1 MSSWNLK
8 GQYMETC
15 NCSLL
20 CPCIWS
26 NMAARPTDGV
36 CEAAVAMRIDQGEKD
51 GIKLDG
57 LSFVVML
64 HSPGPMAEG
73 NITVGLIVDDAANER
88 QVDAIRSIAT
98 GEAGGPMAALAPL
111 VGKVAGIEKRPI
123 QFTQQGLNYSLK
135 AGELVDQACEG
146 LESAVR
152 PGEAITIDN
161 VAHPVNTR
169 LSLAKATRSKFHAF
183 GVDWEDTSGTRNGH
197 FAPFAWQ
204 A

>member
-1 MSSWNLK
+1 MASWNIK

-15 NCSLL
+15 SCTLL

-26 NMAARPTDGV
+26 NLAARPTEGA

-51 GIKLDG
+51 GVKLDG
-57 LSFVVML
+57 VSFVVML
-64 HSPGPMAEG
+64 HSPGPMGQG
-73 NITVGLIVDDAANER
+73 NMTVGLIVDEAADER
-88 QVDAIRSIAT
+88 QVDAVRTIAT

-111 VGKVAGIEKRPI
+111 VGKVAGIERRPI
-123 QFTQQGLNYSLK
+123 RFTQQGLNFSLT
-135 AGELVDQACEG
+135 AGELLDQACEG

-152 PGEAITIDN
+152 PGEAIGIDN
-161 VAHPVNTR
+161 VAHPVNSR

-183 GVDWEDTSGTRNGH
+183 GIDWEDMTGTRNGH